1 MSRNTIPSAGR
12 WKVSTI
18 AALLLFLF
26 IAACS
31 DDDPVVP
38 DPVVPSLDAAGTVGP
53 AGGILESDDGR
64 LKLTVPAGAL
74 ATGTNITITEVTA
87 DDIAATGA
95 GLDVIYALTIDPP
108 ELEFSTPATLELH
121 YDFSAKMRPENF
133 HGVSVPVAIIT
144 ARDIEGDAIRGIPE
158 QLLSLRRSPGSTVV
172 HQMDING
179 GTVVATGQLEYLR
192 NINQDLEPLVA
203 SGLDVS
209 GLLHVNAPFAAHA
222 AVKLNKILELDS
234 GISYVAEPLSDLTT
248 ETSDGAAFTYESSD
262 EPDDT
267 TRYDFGTEYSASST
281 GKTFANF
288 GVFYRAQLDVAA
300 AFPNSLDRPVVMG
313 GIGFEHQFES
323 LSLQIE
329 EAQGTGAE
337 IAPGTYRL
345 AVGLEG
351 GFLVRGVV
359 GFPYDNTLAVSGAN
373 GTTLYSLDEADNA
386 AEAYTGFQGPDQE
399 TWGSAL
405 ITAAFKAVDLGSL
418 AFLQFGPSGARL
430 TSWLP
435 DDEEFGWSQ
444 LLEFQTAVTDGQP
457 FGGDSHSGG
466 FVYVASAFDRVSL
479 VEFNTDTGFYDIGQT
494 LNQFPQAPGP
504 PFTAAV
510 RRGAG
515 TLVVTSGSPGK
526 IYHHDMVDLLA
537 PAVAVGDA
545 GNSPRRIR
553 TAGDLAFI
561 SNFES
566 DDLTVL
572 TWSPSGAVAVVGQIP
587 VGDGP
592 VGIDA
597 LVLSGGNIAVVST
610 GFNDDTYT
618 LTVVTPT
625 GGVVSNTTT
634 NLPARATVP
643 GHAFWLRGE
652 AAHFGVTCNGSGD
665 LVVVDSLL
673 D

>member
-1 MSRNTIPSAGR
+1 M
-12 WKVSTI
+12 
-18 AALLLFLF
+18 
-26 IAACS
+26 
-31 DDDPVVP
+31 
-38 DPVVPSLDAAGTVGP
+38 
-53 AGGILESDDGR
+53 
-64 LKLTVPAGAL
+64 
-74 ATGTNITITEVTA
+74 
-87 DDIAATGA
+87 
-95 GLDVIYALTIDPP
+95 
-108 ELEFSTPATLELH
+108 
-121 YDFSAKMRPENF
+121 
-133 HGVSVPVAIIT
+133 
-144 ARDIEGDAIRGIPE
+144 
-158 QLLSLRRSPGSTVV
+158 
-172 HQMDING
+172 
-179 GTVVATGQLEYLR
+179 
-192 NINQDLEPLVA
+192 
-203 SGLDVS
+203 
-209 GLLHVNAPFAAHA
+209 
-222 AVKLNKILELDS
+222 
-234 GISYVAEPLSDLTT
+234 
-248 ETSDGAAFTYESSD
+248 
-262 EPDDT
+262 
-267 TRYDFGTEYSASST
+267 
-281 GKTFANF
+281 
-288 GVFYRAQLDVAA
+288 
-300 AFPNSLDRPVVMG
+300 
-313 GIGFEHQFES
+313 
-323 LSLQIE
+323 
-329 EAQGTGAE
+329 
-337 IAPGTYRL
+337 
-345 AVGLEG
+345 
-351 GFLVRGVV
+351 
-359 GFPYDNTLAVSGAN
+359 
-373 GTTLYSLDEADNA
+373 
-386 AEAYTGFQGPDQE
+386 
-399 TWGSAL
+399 
-405 ITAAFKAVDLGSL
+405 
-418 AFLQFGPSGARL
+418 
-430 TSWLP
+430 
-435 DDEEFGWSQ
+435 
-444 LLEFQTAVTDGQP
+444 
-457 FGGDSHSGG
+457 
-466 FVYVASAFDRVSL
+466 YVASAFDRVSL

-634 NLPARATVP
+634 NLPAGATVP